1 MKGKKKRKTSLSFII
16 FTISIPLLF
25 FIPTAWANS
34 QISISFDPRPNEP
47 PARPINIYPSDGA
60 TDIEISVTLQVSV
73 YDESSSTVDVYFYNG
88 LDNASIG
95 VDYNVSAD
103 WSTAT
108 VIWSG
113 LQDETNYSWYVVAN
127 DSEYENTSQTWTFIT
142 ESSSS
147 SSSPTYTYSG
157 GESEDNPPTISD
169 IYHEPTKVTSYD
181 PVYVYA
187 TVIDDYIVKSVTL
200 YWNDG
205 SDHSKSMTLQDENI
219 YYAQI
224 GPFPD
229 GITVTYSIEATDY
242 CGASHTIQSGTKSFN
257 VVAGPIIE
265 AVIGDI
271 PAGETREIILEKSNG
286 ISIDSIY
293 FTPAVDLTNVKITME
308 KLADKPEN
316 ITTAPTETK
325 FVYAYVDIELTADN
339 ESIEKD
345 EIKSLI
351 IIFKVNLTWITE
363 NNIDKETI
371 ALMTYHNNEWQNCT
385 TTILSED
392 ETYVYCKI
400 ETNETPIFAIAGN
413 EVIEPPGPGEE
424 KEQPPQILLILLM
437 AITATLMPVLI
448 LKSKRRRR
456 QIYYYMRNKLN
467 NVHNIELK
475 VDELLS
481 GLNNK
486 NNKEIKKEKL
496 RNHRNPREK
505 PEQSLRKRR

>member
-1 MKGKKKRKTSLSFII
+1 MKGTKKRKASISFII
-16 FTISIPLLF
+16 FTVLIPLLF

-34 QISISFDPRPNEP
+34 QISVSFDPRPNEP

-60 TDIEISVTLQVSV
+60 TDIEIPVTLQVSV
-73 YDESSSTVDVYFYNG
+73 YDESSSTVDVYFYNA

-108 VIWSG
+108 AIWSG
-113 LQDETNYSWYVVAN
+113 LQDGTNYSWYVVVN
-127 DSEYENTSQTWTFIT
+127 DSEYENTSQTWTFVT

-147 SSSPTYTYSG
+147 SSSY
-157 GESEDNPPTISD
+157 GEDSEDDDSPTISD
-169 IYHEPTKVTSYD
+169 IY
-181 PVYVYA
+181 
-187 TVIDDYIVKSVTL
+187 YI
-200 YWNDG
+200 
-205 SDHSKSMTLQDENI
+205 
-219 YYAQI
+219 
-224 GPFPD
+224 
-229 GITVTYSIEATDY
+229 
-242 CGASHTIQSGTKSFN
+242 
-257 VVAGPIIE
+257 VAGPIIE

-316 ITTAPTETK
+316 ITTASTETK
-325 FVYAYVDIELTADN
+325 LVYAYVDIELTADN

-371 ALMTYHNNEWQNCT
+371 ASMRYHNNEWQNCT
-385 TTILSED
+385 TTILSEN

-400 ETNETPIFAIAGN
+400 ETNDTSIFAIVGN
-413 EVIEPPGPGEE
+413 KVIEPPPPRSDEPSGAEE
-424 KEQPPQILLILLM
+424 ERTQLLLIIALI
-437 AITATLMPVLI
+437 ASITTIVLATASI
-448 LKSKRRRR
+448 HKRR
-456 QIYYYMRNKLN
+456 QIYYYTRNKSN

-475 VDELLS
+475 VDELS
-481 GLNNK
+481 SRLNNK
-486 NNKEIKKEKL
+486 NNKEIKKEKP

-505 PEQSLRKRR
+505 LEQSLRKRR

>member
-1 MKGKKKRKTSLSFII
+1 MKEKKDFLIYYYICYF
-16 FTISIPLLF
+16 IPLLF

-34 QISISFDPRPNEP
+34 QIGISFDPRPNEP
-47 PARPINIYPSDGA
+47 PACPINIYPSDGA
-60 TDIEISVTLQVSV
+60 TDIEVPVTLQVSV
-73 YDESSSTVDVYFYNG
+73 YDESSSTVDVYFYNA
-88 LDNASIG
+88 LDNTSIG
-95 VDYNVSAD
+95 ADYDVSAD

-113 LQDETNYSWYVVAN
+113 LQYETNYSWYVVAN
-127 DSEYENTSQTWTFIT
+127 DSEYENTSQTWTFTT
-142 ESSSS
+142 ESSYTPSP
-147 SSSPTYTYSG
+147 SPTYTYYRG
-157 GESEDNPPTISD
+157 GVRMISPTISD
-169 IYHEPTKVTSYD
+169 IYHEPARVTSYD

-187 TVIDDYIVKSVTL
+187 NVTDDYIVKSVTL

-205 SDHSKSMTLQDENI
+205 SDHSKSMILQDGNI

-229 GITVTYSIEATDY
+229 GLTVTYSIEATDY
-242 CGASHTIQSGTKSFN
+242 CGASHTIRSGTKSFT
-257 VVAGPIIE
+257 VVAGPVIE
-265 AVIGDI
+265 IVIENISSGEMRKI
-271 PAGETREIILEKSNG
+271 PVGKLDG
-286 ISIDSIY
+286 VDIDSIH
-293 FTPAVDLTNVKITME
+293 FTPTIDLTNVKITIE
-308 KLADKPEN
+308 KLVDIPEN
-316 ITTAPTETK
+316 ITATSIETK
-325 FVYAYVDIELTADN
+325 IVYTFIDIKFTADN
-339 ESIEKD
+339 ESIGKD
-345 EIKSLI
+345 EIKSLV
-351 IIFKVNLTWITE
+351 IIFKVNLTWIAE

-371 ALMTYHNNEWQNCT
+371 ASMAYDNNEWQNLT
-385 TTILSED
+385 TTILFED

-400 ETNETPIFAIAGN
+400 ETNDTSIFVIVAD

-424 KEQPPQILLILLM
+424 NSILLILFM

-481 GLNNK
+481 RLDNK
-486 NNKEIKKEKL
+486 NNKEIKKEKP

-505 PEQSLRKRR
+505 PEQSLRKRK